1 MTAARLLPRP
11 PCLLSTL
18 RTHPHP
24 PRRFFI
30 SIPDPTK
37 PQILTASRRLPYD
50 HERLY
55 DIIADVDSYVRFLPY
70 CKVSRVTRWTD
81 PIPTPT
87 PSPPS
92 NSSSSENPHATP
104 HSTRRWP
111 TQADLTAGWGGFEET
126 YTSRLF
132 CVPTLGI
139 VEAISGDARTE
150 IPASELRRYGLV
162 DPGPDIRSRGVF
174 KSLVTRWTVVP
185 ADDAVHADRFQHG
198 WSDVRLTIKYQF
210 ANPLYT
216 AVSSAVADKVAG
228 VMVEAFVQQ
237 AQRVLKETRNDPGVV
252 R

>member
-1 MTAARLLPRP
+1 MSTPRLLPRP
-11 PCLLSTL
+11 PRILSTL
-18 RTHPHP
+18 RTHRYP
-24 PRRFFI
+24 PRRSFL

-37 PQILTASRRLPYD
+37 PQTLTAARRLPYD

-70 CKVSRVTRWTD
+70 CKVSRVTKWSG
-81 PIPTPT
+81 PT
-87 PSPPS
+87 SD
-92 NSSSSENPHATP
+92 SSSTPGNPHTNP
-104 HSTRRWP
+104 HSGRRWP
-111 TQADLTAGWGGFEET
+111 TEADLTAGWGGFEET

-132 CVPTLGI
+132 CVPSLGI

-150 IPASELRRYGLV
+150 IPAAELRKYGLT
-162 DPGPDIRSRGVF
+162 DPGPNTGRRGGGDVF
-174 KSLVTRWTVVP
+174 KSLVTRWTVLP
-185 ADDAVHADRFQHG
+185 AEDAVRADRFQSS

-237 AQRVLKETRNDPGVV
+237 AQRVLKETRNDPGVA

>member
-1 MTAARLLPRP
+1 MATARLLPRP
-11 PCLLSTL
+11 PRLLSTL
-18 RTHPHP
+18 QTHPHP
-24 PRRFFI
+24 PRRTFI

-55 DIIADVDSYVRFLPY
+55 DIIADVDSYVRFLPH

-81 PIPTPT
+81 PT
-87 PSPPS
+87 PPS
-92 NSSSSENPHATP
+92 SSPSSPGNPHP
-104 HSTRRWP
+104 HPTTRRWP
-111 TQADLTAGWGGFEET
+111 TQADLTAGWGAFQET

-150 IPASELRRYGLV
+150 IPASELRRHGLA
-162 DPGPDIRSRGVF
+162 DPGPDVGSRGVF

-185 ADDAVHADRFQHG
+185 ALRDHQREHG
-198 WSDVRLTIKYQF
+198 WSDVRLAIKYQF

>member
-1 MTAARLLPRP
+1 MATARLLPRP
-11 PCLLSTL
+11 LRLLSTL
-18 RTHPHP
+18 RTNPYP
-24 PRRFFI
+24 PRRTFI

-87 PSPPS
+87 PSSSP
-92 NSSSSENPHATP
+92 NSSSPGNPHTTTTA
-104 HSTRRWP
+104 RRWP

-150 IPASELRRYGLV
+150 IPASSLRSHGLT
-162 DPGPDIRSRGVF
+162 DPGPDIGSRGVF

-185 ADDAVHADRFQHG
+185 ARDAVRQERFQHG

>member
-1 MTAARLLPRP
+1 MATARLLPRP
-11 PCLLSTL
+11 PRLLSTL

-24 PRRFFI
+24 PRRTFI

-81 PIPTPT
+81 PT
-87 PSPPS
+87 PPS
-92 NSSSSENPHATP
+92 SPGNQHTTTTP
-104 HSTRRWP
+104 HPTRRWP

-150 IPASELRRYGLV
+150 IPVPELRRHGLT
-162 DPGPDIRSRGVF
+162 DPGPDIGSRGVF
-174 KSLVTRWTVVP
+174 KSLVTRWTVLP
-185 ADDAVHADRFQHG
+185 ARDAVREDRFQHG